1 MRKTRIINRI
11 LAYPDKYKKTEL
23 EHLTYDQLYDIF
35 RNIMF
40 DHVVRKTH
48 KYSNS
53 IMN

>member
-1 MRKTRIINRI
+1 MRRTRIIKRI

-23 EHLTYDQLYDIF
+23 ENLPYDQLYDIF
-35 RNIMF
+35 RNIMC
-40 DHVVRKTH
+40 DELVIKTH